1 MRLASVPPVMP
12 PMVTVAVDRMRRTR
26 LMVARG
32 WRLTQALIGRFLADR
47 CLLHAAALTYSTL
60 LSIVP
65 LLALM
70 FAVLKGLGVQARLE
84 PILLSRLSLSRDV
97 TDQILT
103 YIDRTNVGG
112 LGVAGALG
120 LLWTLWSLLS
130 GIEDSFNHIWRVAHG
145 RTLLRQ
151 LSDYASTVLLT
162 PFLLLG
168 ATVLTSSL
176 RIQALLDWAV
186 HIGFG
191 GSVALLLLR
200 LTPFVINAIALA
212 ILYAV
217 MPNRRPDVRSLLVG
231 ACVAGC
237 VWQLVQWT
245 YVEFQIGVAQYN
257 AIYGALA
264 QLPLTLVWLFV
275 SWTVVLAG
283 AELAALREFGTVASG
298 TTHAAGWLLAI
309 AFLLRAAQQ
318 FRTAG
323 MPFVT
328 ASQLARTWRLDRARV
343 AAIAETLCAAGV
355 LAPVGAGNDRY
366 VLSRTPE
373 RIALAPLVDG
383 MDDHP
388 VVPGDDA
395 RLHGLLLR
403 LGVARNGVL
412 RTLTLADLLDT
423 ARADTGAPV
432 MPHDN
437 ESPGR

>member
-1 MRLASVPPVMP
+1 MADSLERSPLVLAR
-12 PMVTVAVDRMRRTR
+12 A
-26 LMVARG
+26 
-32 WRLTQALIGRFLADR
+32 WRFSQALAARFFADR

-60 LSIVP
+60 LSLVP

-112 LGVAGALG
+112 LGVIGALA
-120 LLWTLWSLLS
+120 LLWALWSLLS
-130 GIEDSFNHIWRVAHG
+130 GIEDSFNYIWRVTHG

-162 PFLLLG
+162 PFLLLA

-176 RIQALLDWAV
+176 QVHALLDWFV
-186 HIGFG
+186 HTGYG
-191 GSVALLLLR
+191 GSAVLLLLR
-200 LTPFVINAIALA
+200 LTPFVINTIALA
-212 ILYAV
+212 ILYAI
-217 MPNRRPDVRSLLVG
+217 MPNRRPHVRSLLVG

-264 QLPLTLVWLFV
+264 QLPLTLVWLSV

-283 AELAALREFGTVASG
+283 AELAALYEFGADASG
-298 TTHAAGWLLAI
+298 TSSTARWLLAV
-309 AFLLRAAQQ
+309 AFLLRAARQ
-318 FRTAG
+318 FRTPVL
-323 MPFVT
+323 PFVT
-328 ASQLARTWRLDRARV
+328 LSQLARTWQIDRARV
-343 AAIAETLCAAGV
+343 IEIAEHLCAVGV
-355 LAPVGAGNDRY
+355 LAQVGDDGNRY
-366 VLSRTPE
+366 VLSRAPE
-373 RIALAPLVDG
+373 SIALAPLIDG
-383 MDDHP
+383 MDDRP

-395 RLHGLLLR
+395 QLHALVLR
-403 LGVARNGVL
+403 LGGARREVL
-412 RTLTLADLLDT
+412 SGLTLADLLDT
-423 ARADTGAPV
+423 TCAEPAARVTRRG
-432 MPHDN
+432 N
-437 ESPGR
+437 ESPTP